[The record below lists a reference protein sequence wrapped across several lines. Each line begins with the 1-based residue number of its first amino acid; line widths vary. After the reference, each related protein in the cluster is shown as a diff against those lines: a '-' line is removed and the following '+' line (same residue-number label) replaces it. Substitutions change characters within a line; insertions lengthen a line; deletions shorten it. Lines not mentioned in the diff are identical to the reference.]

1 MQHDEQTVR
10 KQPHVCFSIHSAEQ
24 TSTVK
29 QLRQFPFGPLKELFA
44 LQTQSQRSILTVY
57 ITSGDDE
64 WVPIRIGEFI
74 DS

>member
-1 MQHDEQTVR
+1 MR

-29 QLRQFPFGPLKELFA
+29 QLRQFPFGPLKKLFA
-44 LQTQSQRSILTVY
+44 LQTQSQRSIPTVY